1 MSAKAA
7 NQMQEVSFNL
17 RMTSKQ
23 LQRQSKKCEK
33 NEKANRKKVAEA
45 IKKGNMEG
53 AKIYAANA
61 IREKN
66 QALNYLRLG
75 SRMDA
80 VVSRIDAAIR
90 MNMLTRGM
98 QGVVSGM
105 DKTLQSMD
113 MNKISKL
120 MEKFESQFEDLDVK
134 SGYMDDTLE
143 SSTSLSTPQNEVNSL
158 MKEVAEVNGL
168 EVADQMGELSVPS
181 KDKSAA
187 ASSSGPSE
195 EPVAAGDV
203 PSDHSGTGGGSS
215 NGGGSAASS
224 LAERLERLK
233 K

>member
-1 MSAKAA
+1 
-7 NQMQEVSFNL
+7 MQ
-17 RMTSKQ
+17 
-23 LQRQSKKCEK
+23 
-33 NEKANRKKVAEA
+33 
-45 IKKGNMEG
+45 
-53 AKIYAANA
+53 NA

-113 MNKISKL
+113 MNKISSL

-134 SGYMDDTLE
+134 SGYMEDTMD
-143 SSTSLSTPQNEVNSL
+143 SSTSLSTPQSDVNSL

-168 EVADQMGELSVPS
+168 EVADQMGDLTVPS
-181 KDKSAA
+181 KDKTAS
-187 ASSSGPSE
+187 ASSTGPTE

-203 PSDHSGTGGGSS
+203 GTDHDDSTGGSS
-215 NGGGSAASS
+215 GGGAASS